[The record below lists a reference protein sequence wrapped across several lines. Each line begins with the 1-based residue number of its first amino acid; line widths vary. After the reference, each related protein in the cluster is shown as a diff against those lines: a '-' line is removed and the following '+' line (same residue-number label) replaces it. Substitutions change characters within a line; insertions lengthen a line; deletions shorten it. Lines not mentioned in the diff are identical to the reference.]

1 VTRTTGNGNRR
12 ERILRAL
19 AEVVAREGYAAA
31 SIAQAIS
38 LARVSRSTFYEHF
51 EDKLDCFL
59 TLERDLG
66 ERMFAEIKTAA
77 RECEPIDV
85 TRAALS
91 RLVSLAE
98 QDPAGMRVL
107 LTESLAA
114 GPRAMDARET
124 FVTGIEELL
133 EDAWARMP
141 AASSSL
147 DVPAVVLV
155 GGTCRLLSLRILRG
169 VSGTHGL
176 LPDLLAWAES
186 YARAAGE
193 PRWRTVER
201 ERRSPR
207 PLDPDSAP
215 AAKAAPLPPGRH
227 DLSSTYVAANQRQ
240 RILQAT
246 TTTVARKGYLATT
259 VADIVSEARVTRAVF
274 YQHFRDKQEVL
285 SELNQVSFQETMSV
299 SARAFFS
306 AATWPERLW
315 EGILAAAAQNNDNGP
330 MMRLSLIETSTIGRE
345 LATRL
350 YDLMMAFAIFF
361 EEGYRYRREAEALPR
376 LCSEAIS
383 SALFELL
390 YREVR
395 RTNGQQFSDLVPYV
409 SYIALAPFMGADD
422 AGAFVEAKLSEPL
435 ASAPG

>member
-1 VTRTTGNGNRR
+1 VTRTAGNGNRR

-19 AEVVAREGYAAA
+19 AEVVTREGYAAA

-66 ERMFAEIKTAA
+66 ERMFAEIQAAA

-85 TRAALS
+85 TRTALS

-124 FVTGIEELL
+124 FVTGIEGLL

-141 AASSSL
+141 ASASSL

-169 VSGTHGL
+169 ASGTHGL
-176 LPDLLAWAES
+176 LPDLLTWADS

-201 ERRSPR
+201 EHRSTR
-207 PLDPDSAP
+207 PLDPDSA
-215 AAKAAPLPPGRH
+215 AAKPAPLPVGRH
-227 DLSSTYVAANQRQ
+227 ELSSTYVAANQRQ

-246 TTTVARKGYLATT
+246 TATVARKGYLATT

-315 EGILAAAAQNNDNGP
+315 EGILAAAVQNNDNASL
-330 MMRLSLIETSTIGRE
+330 MRLALIETSTIGRE

-395 RTNGQQFSDLVPYV
+395 RTSDQQFSDLVPYV

-422 AGAFVEAKLSEPL
+422 AGGFVEAKLSQL
-435 ASAPG
+435 RASAPD

>member
-1 VTRTTGNGNRR
+1 MTRTAGNGNRR

-19 AEVVAREGYAAA
+19 AEVVTREGYAAA

-59 TLERDLG
+59 TLERTLG
-66 ERMFAEIKTAA
+66 EHMLAEIQAA
-77 RECEPIDV
+77 VRECEPGDV
-85 TRAALS
+85 TRTALS

-98 QDPAGMRVL
+98 QDPAGVRVL

-124 FVTGIEELL
+124 FVTGIERLL
-133 EDAWARMP
+133 EDAWAHMP
-141 AASSSL
+141 MSAPSL

-169 VSGTHGL
+169 AGGTHGL
-176 LPDLLAWAES
+176 LPDLLTWAGS
-186 YARAAGE
+186 YARAGGE

-201 ERRSPR
+201 EQRPTR
-207 PLDPDSAP
+207 PLYPDSASV
-215 AAKAAPLPPGRH
+215 AKSTPLPSGRH
-227 DLSSTYVAANQRQ
+227 ELSSTYVSANQRQ

-246 TTTVARKGYLATT
+246 TATVARKGYLATT

-274 YQHFRDKQEVL
+274 YRHFRDKQEVL
-285 SELNQVSFQETMSV
+285 NELNQVSFQETMSM

-315 EGILAAAAQNNDNGP
+315 EGILAAAVQNNDNFSL
-330 MMRLSLIETSTIGRE
+330 MRLTLIETNTIGRE

-350 YDLMMAFAIFF
+350 YDLMMAFAVFF
-361 EEGYRYRREAEALPR
+361 EEGYRYRREAEELPR
-376 LCSEAIS
+376 LCSEAIPS
-383 SALFELL
+383 PDCA
-390 YREVR
+390 
-395 RTNGQQFSDLVPYV
+395 V
-409 SYIALAPFMGADD
+409 STAP
-422 AGAFVEAKLSEPL
+422 
-435 ASAPG
+435 PG